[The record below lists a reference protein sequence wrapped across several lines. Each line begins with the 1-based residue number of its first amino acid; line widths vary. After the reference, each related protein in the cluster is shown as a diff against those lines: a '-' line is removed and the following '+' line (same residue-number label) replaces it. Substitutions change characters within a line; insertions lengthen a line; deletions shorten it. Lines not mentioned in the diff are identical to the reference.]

1 MDKRW
6 RFVGV
11 ACLALSLA
19 GGMIAYGE
27 SGAGRGG
34 HHFGRGG
41 ARLEQLVES
50 LGLDEKSM
58 AEVKKILD
66 ASKAKRQELFAK
78 MHEAHERMRSLLE
91 QGQPDETAVM
101 AQADTIG
108 ALETEGRKQRLH
120 TMLQVRALLTPEQQA
135 KLLEKLREQRHGR
148 REHWKH
154 GDASQNNPE
163 NPPEHGKPHT
173 DAR

>member
-6 RFVGV
+6 RFVGMT
-11 ACLALSLA
+11 CLALSLV

-41 ARLEQLVES
+41 ARLEQMVES

-58 AEVKKILD
+58 TEVKKILD

-78 MHEAHERMRSLLE
+78 LHEAHEHMRSLLE
-91 QGQPDETAVM
+91 QEQPDEASVM

-108 ALETEGRKQRLH
+108 ALETEGRKQRLQ
-120 TMLQVRALLTPEQQA
+120 TMLQVRALLTPEQRA
-135 KLLEKLREQRHGR
+135 KLLEKLREQPHGR
-148 REHWKH
+148 RGHWKH
-154 GDASQNNPE
+154 GDASQKSPDSSSAQ
-163 NPPEHGKPHT
+163 GKP
-173 DAR
+173 